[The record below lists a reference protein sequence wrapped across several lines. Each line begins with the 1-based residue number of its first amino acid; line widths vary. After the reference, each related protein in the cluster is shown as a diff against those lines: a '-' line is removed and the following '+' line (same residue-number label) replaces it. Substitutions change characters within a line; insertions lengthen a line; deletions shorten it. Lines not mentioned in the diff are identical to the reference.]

1 MRKFLPFTLANNF
14 KHNYVKH
21 CTADFETSY
30 IDAKKEDVHVWSW
43 GLAELFSR
51 KYKDGT
57 NLDSFMN
64 TILKDKYV
72 YDIAFHNLKYDGNY
86 ILPYLYRN
94 GYQYVN
100 NKTFMTKWKNGEE
113 MSKLFTHNIT
123 AMGQWFNIT
132 IVKDNINA
140 SPSTPAFI
148 HIWDSLKLFPQSL
161 DEIGK
166 QYCKDFKKI
175 ELPQE
180 WYEQIRPIGYKPTK
194 LDKEYQRNDC
204 MTLAEA
210 LEGQFRIYGSIYRTR
225 ASKAFSFFKANTVS
239 QNGYSNLYQLHYEGV
254 KELIVPEGIK
264 GVEDYAGVIFR
275 FVPNDKKKIIRDS
288 GVRMEEQVKYYI
300 PNYRTW
306 EDIKMSYRGG
316 ISYVNPNY
324 KELNVEGTI
333 TVIDRNSM
341 YPAEMKE
348 KPIPFGHMFK
358 EKGKPDTNKYGMWI
372 AAARVSFKLKEP
384 YNLPCIQM
392 KAKYGREWL
401 AMSTDYMED
410 NHLNKY
416 NEDII
421 WFTSVDYETFLEN
434 YDFTVHEW
442 ICYYGFRSYGND
454 DGEHFISQQYNAK
467 QTAEQKMNEIKA
479 KYSDD
484 SYLYDDDYIK
494 AACER
499 QEAKIIM
506 NSAYGKHGTKYV
518 LLSKSSEY
526 IDDESPINF
535 IGEKFDYNKEPDDP
549 SHYYCPYA
557 SFVTSYARQSLVRM
571 WNSFKG
577 RALYC
582 DTDSVHFLGED
593 IDPSVHSIIDW
604 DRTGAIG
611 LWKVEGVFTKARYL
625 RPKTYIEVD
634 KDDVPHVTCAGATK
648 EIKKIMNWDTFKVGF
663 NAWQICEDNN
673 LDIKSHSKLK
683 PKHYP
688 SGVALEHQNFEIRP
702 K

>member
-30 IDAKKEDVHVWSW
+30 IDEKREDVYVWSW
-43 GLAELFSR
+43 GLGELFSR

-57 NLDSFMN
+57 TLDSFMD

-72 YDIAFHNLKYDGNY
+72 YDIAFHNLKFDGNY

-100 NKTFMTKWKNGEE
+100 NKTFMNKWKNGEE

-140 SPSTPAFI
+140 SPKTPAFV
-148 HIWDSLKLFPQSL
+148 HLWDSFKLFPQSL
-161 DEIGK
+161 DEVGK

-175 ELPQE
+175 ELPQD
-180 WYEQIRPIGYKPTK
+180 WYDQIRPVGYVPTK
-194 LDKEYQRNDC
+194 LDREYQKNDC

-225 ASKAFSFFKANTVS
+225 ASKAFSYFKSNTTS
-239 QNGYSNLYQLHYEGV
+239 QNGYSNMYQLHYEGV

-275 FVPNDKKKIIRDS
+275 YVPNDKKKIIRES
-288 GVRMEEQVKYYI
+288 RVKMEEEVKYYI
-300 PNYRTW
+300 PNYKTW

-316 ISYVNPNY
+316 ISYVNPMY
-324 KELNVEGTI
+324 KELNIEDTV

-348 KPIPFGHMFK
+348 KPIPYGHLFK
-358 EKGKPDTNKYGMWI
+358 ERGKPDTSKYGMWI
-372 AAARVSFKLKEP
+372 ACARVSFKLKEE

-421 WFTSVDYETFLEN
+421 WFTSVDYETFLFN

-442 ICYYGFRSYGND
+442 ISYYGFKSYGKD
-454 DGEHFISQQYNAK
+454 DGEKFIKQQYDAK
-467 QTAEQKMNEIKA
+467 QQAEQRMNEIRS
-479 KYSDD
+479 KYDD
-484 SYLYDDDYIK
+484 DGYLNDDDYIK

-518 LLSKSSEY
+518 LLSKATEY
-526 IDDESPINF
+526 LGDDEPINF
-535 IGEKFDYNKEPDDP
+535 IGEKFTYNKEPDDP

-557 SFVTSYARQSLVRM
+557 AFVTSYARQSLVKM

-582 DTDSVHFLGED
+582 DTDSVHFLGTD
-593 IDPSVHSIIDW
+593 LDPSVHDIIDW
-604 DRTGAIG
+604 DKSGAIG

-634 KDDVPHVTCAGATK
+634 ENDTPHVTCAGATK
-648 EIKKIMNWDTFKVGF
+648 DIKKIMDWNTFKVGF
-663 NAWQICEDNN
+663 NAWKICEDNG
-673 LDIKSHSKLK
+673 LDYKNHSKLK
-683 PKHYP
+683 PKQYP